1 MKKILSLT
9 LVIALIVILFVAS
22 FFIPFRP
29 TSKTNQSKIRVMVT
43 IPPQAEFV
51 KKVGGERVQ
60 VTVMVP
66 PGYNPHTYEPKPSQ
80 LKEVEKA
87 EIYFA
92 LGSGIDFEVAWLSK
106 LQEINRKMLVVN
118 CSEGVQMIDRD
129 PHIWLSPRNVE
140 IMVGHVYEGL
150 VQVDPANEKYY
161 RENLE
166 AYLQELDV
174 LNREIEALFS
184 NVTNRIFIAYH
195 PSWGYFARDYNLTQI
210 PIEKEGKE
218 PTAASIAALIE
229 QAKRLNVKVVV
240 VSPQFNVKS
249 AEVVAEEIG
258 GKIVLADPL
267 AEDYVNNLRS
277 VALRLSEA
285 MS

>member
-22 FFIPFRP
+22 SFIPFRP
-29 TSKTNQSKIRVMVT
+29 ASKNNQSKIRVMVT

>member
-1 MKKILSLT
+1 
-9 LVIALIVILFVAS
+9 
-22 FFIPFRP
+22 
-29 TSKTNQSKIRVMVT
+29 MVT

-166 AYLQELDV
+166 AYLQELGV

>member
-22 FFIPFRP
+22 SFIPFRP
-29 TSKTNQSKIRVMVT
+29 ASKTNQSKIRVMVT

-106 LQEINRKMLVVN
+106 LREINRKMLVVN

-129 PHIWLSPRNVE
+129 PHVWLSPRNVE

-195 PSWGYFARDYNLTQI
+195 PSWRYFARDYNLTQI